1 MYNVNDPTSFN
12 PLAAD
17 NTFVQNLRTAL
28 QESYDAGLQNL
39 DNQRNLDQAKIMT
52 NANKA
57 GVMFSNIPQ
66 RMKIQYD
73 TNTYMPAQVNLR
85 NSYQTGLDTLRQN
98 GINTANQV
106 AYYQQLIDHYNS
118 LPTSNSSTGTSSV
131 NLISQAVN
139 NALGN

>member
-1 MYNVNDPTSFN
+1 MENYDPTSFT
-12 PLAAD
+12 PLAQD
-17 NTFVQNLRTAL
+17 NEFISNLRTAL
-28 QESYDAGLQNL
+28 QESYDTGLANL
-39 DNQRNLDQAKIMT
+39 DNQRKMSHSKIMT
-52 NANKA
+52 DSAKA

-73 TNTYMPAQVNLR
+73 TQTYMPNQVSLR

-118 LPTSNSSTGTSSV
+118 LPTSSTSGNTSSV
-131 NLISQAVN
+131 NLISEAVN
-139 NALGN
+139 NSLGN